1 MTSHPSAATFA
12 ALALL
17 MVLTG
22 FGIPVMAALNAGLGR
37 HLASPAAATATLFG
51 VGLVVALLVTVG
63 LGVPAPASFRTA
75 PPQYYLGALFVVFYI
90 MAITYVAPRIGVAN
104 AVFFVL
110 LGQLVAAATI
120 DHFALLGAIRSAIT
134 LRRGFGLVLMMVGL
148 YFARRPL

>member
-1 MTSHPSAATFA
+1 MNSHPSATTFA

-17 MVLTG
+17 MLATG

-37 HLASPAAATATLFG
+37 HLASPAAATASLFG
-51 VGLVVALLVTVG
+51 VGFVIALLVAIG
-63 LGVPAPASFRTA
+63 LGMPAPASFRTA
-75 PPQYYLGALFVVFYI
+75 PPHYYLGALFVVFYI
-90 MAITYVAPRIGVAN
+90 MAITYVAPRIGLAN

-120 DHFALLGAIRSAIT
+120 DHFALLGAIRTSLT
-134 LRRGFGLVLMMVGL
+134 LRRSFGLALMMVGL